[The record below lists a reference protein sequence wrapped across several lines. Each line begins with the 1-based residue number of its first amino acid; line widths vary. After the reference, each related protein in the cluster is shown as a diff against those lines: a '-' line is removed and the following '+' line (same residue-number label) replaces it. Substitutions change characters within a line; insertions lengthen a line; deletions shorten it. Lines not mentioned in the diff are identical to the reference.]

1 MLLHRRK
8 ARHPARRTRILGLIA
23 ALGVAAAAAIVPAA
37 SARPASAGT
46 SPDAYTVSTVLIGS
60 SGAIGALYQ
69 PDSPTTQESTAFV
82 LTHEDNNF
90 IGTTPCVQLA
100 QRGYTV
106 MCVKSE
112 FDDQALASFDALA
125 LDVGSSVKYLRGV
138 ASVKHVVLVG
148 YSGGGSIMSYYQ
160 NVAQNGVATCQAPA
174 RLDPCS
180 DKLANMPPA
189 DGVVLLDAIP
199 GIAFADLGQLDPSVT
214 NESNL
219 RAVDDKL
226 NMFSLANGYTAT
238 GSSDYSASFV
248 NRYTAAQG
256 AREAGLVSEA
266 QHLQAQITNG
276 KGQYSNDAP
285 MPVGRD
291 EAAIWYADLNL
302 LSHTKGEFPLI
313 SPQNPNGS
321 APQVIHSVRV
331 TSASQATDDQ
341 WSSRLGG
348 FTASS
353 FMSVAAIK
361 APDLRITAD
370 DITGVDWD
378 STNTATIANVAGIT
392 SPLLIMS
399 MTGHYW
405 IVPSEMYYDAA
416 TKASSRTL
424 AYVEGATHS
433 FTPCTACATTPGEFG
448 DTVAETFNYVANWA
462 AQHFGT

>member
-1 MLLHRRK
+1 M
-8 ARHPARRTRILGLIA
+8 
-23 ALGVAAAAAIVPAA
+23 LGVIVAILAAGAAGIAPAA
-37 SARPASAGT
+37 SAHPAAATAG
-46 SPDAYTVSTVLIGS
+46 AYSVSTVLIGS
-60 SGAIGALYQ
+60 NGAIGALYQ
-69 PDSPTTQESTAFV
+69 PDAPTAQESTAFV
-82 LTHEDNNF
+82 LTHEDSNF
-90 IGTTPCVQLA
+90 IGTIPCVQLA

-112 FDDQALASFDALA
+112 FDDQALANWDDLA
-125 LDVGSSVKYLRGV
+125 LDVGSSVSYLRGLG
-138 ASVKHVVLVG
+138 SVKHVVLVG
-148 YSGGGSIMSYYQ
+148 YSGGGAIMSYYQ
-160 NVAQNGVATCQAPA
+160 NVAQNGLAACQAA
-174 RLDPCS
+174 ERLDPCG
-180 DKLANMPPA
+180 DDLAGLPPA

-199 GIAFADLGQLDPSVT
+199 GIAFADLGQLDASVT

-219 RAVDDKL
+219 RDVNDKL
-226 NMFSLANGYTAT
+226 NMFSPVNGYSTT
-238 GSSDYSASFV
+238 SSSDYSASFV
-248 NRYTAAQG
+248 NRYTAAEG

-266 QHLQAQITNG
+266 EHLQAQVKNG
-276 KGQYSNDAP
+276 TGQYSNDAP

-302 LSHTKGEFPLI
+302 LSHTKGKFPLI
-313 SPQNPNGS
+313 SPQHPNGS

-361 APDLRITAD
+361 APVRRITAD
-370 DITGVDWD
+370 SITGVDWG
-378 STNTATIANVAGIT
+378 STNTATVSNVAGIK

-405 IVPSEMYYDAA
+405 IVPAEMYYDAA
-416 TKASSRTL
+416 THTTSKTL
-424 AYVEGATHS
+424 AYVEGATHG
-433 FTPCTACATTPGEFG
+433 FTACTACATTPGEFG

-462 AQHFGT
+462 AQHYGT